1 MKRTTKNSLV
11 LKLALHSRKK
21 LYLPNDLKVRVL
33 SIQPDSVLH
42 LVYLCMCQK
51 MSQIVAYVTVIYGT
65 QTDIVWLDAVMS
77 WVKRTLLTYILWC
90 PQRQVL
96 NFSQICILLLYIDAT
111 LNREKD
117 KQIVPSVLFFRRH
130 LSIMIWFIS
139 RLVKVAG

>member
-1 MKRTTKNSLV
+1 MNYLISIKIGTTQQEKI
-11 LKLALHSRKK
+11 
-21 LYLPNDLKVRVL
+21 YLPNELKVRVL
-33 SIQPDSVLH
+33 STQPDSLLH

-77 WVKRTLLTYILWC
+77 WVKRTLVTLMPAETGVKFFANLFL
-90 PQRQVL
+90 P
-96 NFSQICILLLYIDAT
+96 LYIDAT
-111 LNREKD
+111 FNREKD
-117 KQIVPSVLFFRRH
+117 KQIVPPALFFRRH